1 MRIIRMAVHQVDI
14 PIRKTFR
21 LADGSSTSMADVT
34 IVKLVSDLGLD
45 GWGEITSLR
54 EGTEPGYG
62 EAVRAAIEG
71 QIDRVLGWHIRDV
84 DDISRGFDD
93 TPPHHAHAWS
103 AIDVAAWDL
112 LAKSRSVAAY
122 EILGGM
128 NRPHIATG
136 SHEDAIAVSIADSG
150 GLTGAA
156 RLIRSMDDGSIHIG
170 ESAGTIVGQAASAHL
185 AMSAPPGLHVTIAD
199 VAAQNHFQ
207 LGERITTTSGDH
219 LTVSPQVG
227 VINEPNLGVLGFPIA
242 VYEP

>member
-14 PIRKTFR
+14 PIRRTFR
-21 LADGSSTSMADVT
+21 LSDGSSTSMADVT

-62 EAVRAAIEG
+62 ETVRAAIEG
-71 QIDRVLGWHIRDV
+71 QIDRVLGWRIRAV
-84 DDISRGFDD
+84 DDISGGFDD

-112 LAKSRSVAAY
+112 LANARSVAAY
-122 EILGGM
+122 QILGGM
-128 NRPHIATG
+128 NRPHIEIGT
-136 SHEDAIAVSIADSG
+136 DADAFVLSVADSG

-156 RLIRSMDDGSIHIG
+156 RLIRSMDHGSIHIG
-170 ESAGTIVGQAASAHL
+170 ESVGTIVGHAASAHL
-185 AMSAPPGLHVTIAD
+185 AISAPPGLHVTIAD
-199 VAAQNHFQ
+199 VAAQNHFR
-207 LGERITTTSGDH
+207 LGDLITTASGDH
-219 LTVSPQVG
+219 LTVSTQAG

-242 VYEP
+242 VYEI